1 MRTNIVIDD
10 QLMAH
15 AMKAGGFKTKKD
27 AVEEGLRLIA
37 RRKTYDGLL
46 SLRGKLQW
54 DDSDAAWKQARD
66 AQVNEPSAAPYMAT
80 PPAKKG
86 RKP

>member
-27 AVEEGLRLIA
+27 AVEVGLRLIA

-54 DDSDAAWKQARD
+54 DDSDAAWKQA
-66 AQVNEPSAAPYMAT
+66 QVNEPSSAPYMAT

>member
-54 DDSDAAWKQARD
+54 DDSDAAWKQA
-66 AQVNEPSAAPYMAT
+66 QVNEPSAAPCMAT